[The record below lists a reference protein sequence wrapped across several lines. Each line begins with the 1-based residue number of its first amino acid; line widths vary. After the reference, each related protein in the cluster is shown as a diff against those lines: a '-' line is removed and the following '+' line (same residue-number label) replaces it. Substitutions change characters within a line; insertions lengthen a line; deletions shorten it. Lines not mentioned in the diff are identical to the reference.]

1 MDKIPESPALKIY
14 TSAYG
19 SCKFYK
25 VDNGTRI
32 VPISY
37 PHIYQYSGVELKN
50 LNRTKYFSTIE
61 IHKDQP
67 VTNDEESPHTQ

>member
-1 MDKIPESPALKIY
+1 MDKTTESPALKIY

-37 PHIYQYSGVELKN
+37 PHLYQYRGVELKN
-50 LNRTKYFSTIE
+50 
-61 IHKDQP
+61 
-67 VTNDEESPHTQ
+67 